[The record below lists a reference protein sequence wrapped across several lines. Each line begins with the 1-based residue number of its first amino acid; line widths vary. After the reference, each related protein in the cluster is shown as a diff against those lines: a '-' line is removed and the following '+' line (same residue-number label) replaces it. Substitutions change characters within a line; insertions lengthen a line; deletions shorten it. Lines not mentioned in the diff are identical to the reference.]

1 MLHRI
6 GLEERNN
13 GIVALMAIEAR
24 TSCRL
29 AAALAAAVMAILPA
43 QEPRSQPAYTYEV
56 ASIHPAAP
64 GQMNSGFSPGAQ
76 GGMRA
81 RNVTAVQALTFAYS
95 IQDYQLVGA
104 PGWADRER
112 FEISFT
118 PDRSEII
125 PGRETPRLAME
136 GWLER
141 QRQRLQAVLRDR
153 FSLVLREESRELPI
167 YVLTVGKNGQKLAT
181 PAHPERTQSMNIN
194 SGQQII
200 ATTATTKSL
209 AQALSMILGRPV
221 QDETGLDGAYDFKMD
236 WARDSA
242 MPVRPA
248 GPDEGATAGDPV
260 RPSIFTAITEQLGL
274 RLESRKGPVPVFVIE
289 KIDRPSEN

>member
-1 MLHRI
+1 
-6 GLEERNN
+6 
-13 GIVALMAIEAR
+13 MAIGNRAC
-24 TSCRL
+24 SWL
-29 AAALAAAVMAILPA
+29 AAALAAAVPVILPA
-43 QEPRSQPAYTYEV
+43 QEPRSQAAYTYEV

-125 PGRETPRLAME
+125 PGRETPRPAMD

-153 FSLVLREESRELPI
+153 FSVALREETRELPI
-167 YVLTVGKNGQKLAT
+167 YVLTVAKNGHKLVS

-194 SGQQII
+194 GGQQIV
-200 ATTATTKSL
+200 ATTATMKSL
-209 AQALSMILGRPV
+209 AQALSMVLGRPV
-221 QDETGLDGAYDFKMD
+221 HDDTGLDGAYDFRMD
-236 WARDSA
+236 WARDSTT
-242 MPVRPA
+242 MPGRPTSPEEA
-248 GPDEGATAGDPV
+248 ATAAEPV

-274 RLESRKGPVPVFVIE
+274 RLDSRKGPVPVFVIE
-289 KIDRPSEN
+289 KIERPSEN